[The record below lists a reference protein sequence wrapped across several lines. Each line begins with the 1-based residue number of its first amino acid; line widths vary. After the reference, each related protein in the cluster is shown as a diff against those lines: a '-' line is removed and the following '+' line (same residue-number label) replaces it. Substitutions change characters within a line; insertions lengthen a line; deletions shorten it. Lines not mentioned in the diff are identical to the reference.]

1 VEPRALLGF
10 FYNANIILAHVPFQ
24 QPLGTSPMESFLRRP
39 GQGLSPAV
47 IGMVLKTNYSLDA
60 STSLIRNVQILS
72 HTSLSLQHSFCLD
85 IPPSSRISQQN
96 VTVNLPASHNLLTVR
111 PRLAAS
117 TAQRQVK
124 IVALVGLQRL
134 HASGDVNTLAYDVQ
148 LHPGMTRIDLE
159 AIVGPATG
167 VPKSGP
173 PGSDVDYERVT
184 MFLNLLR

>member
-1 VEPRALLGF
+1 
-10 FYNANIILAHVPFQ
+10 
-24 QPLGTSPMESFLRRP
+24 MESILRRP

-47 IGMVLKTNYSLDA
+47 IGMVFKTNCGPDA

-85 IPPSSRISQQN
+85 VPPSSRLSQQN
-96 VTVNLPASHNLLTVR
+96 ITVNLPASHNLLTVR

-124 IVALVGLQRL
+124 IVALVGLRRL